1 MDSFPLPRIDQIVN
15 ATIRH
20 GMLSFIDAFYGYHQI
35 SMFQLDKDKTTFM
48 TPHKLYYYKVMSFML
63 KNIGATYQ
71 RLMTKIFKSLIDQ
84 TVEVYI
90 DDIVVKSKNQRASVT
105 GLTDECKREFNKVKC
120 YLTHPPILNSPQS
133 GEQLYIYLAMFDCAV
148 SIVLFRHVKDKEQRL
163 VYYVSKTI
171 VDVETWY
178 SKMEETTLAL
188 KNVAQNLRPYFQA
201 HQPRLALKGQVM
213 ADFIVEFPQKPPHL
227 AYSPEEGWW
236 VLHVDGTSRASS
248 SRPTIRKDIKSYV
261 RRCDQCQKYVP
272 IPHMPSEVLNPVMSP
287 WPFTLWG
294 MDIVSPLPI
303 ASAQKKFLLV
313 ATDYFSKWV
322 EVEAYAS
329 IKDKDISKFIWK
341 NIVCRFEI
349 LQALVA
355 DNGPQFNSI
364 AFRTF
369 YSELKI
375 KNLYSTPRYP

>member
-1 MDSFPLPRIDQIVN
+1 
-15 ATIRH
+15 
-20 GMLSFIDAFYGYHQI
+20 
-35 SMFQLDKDKTTFM
+35 
-48 TPHKLYYYKVMSFML
+48 
-63 KNIGATYQ
+63 
-71 RLMTKIFKSLIDQ
+71 
-84 TVEVYI
+84 
-90 DDIVVKSKNQRASVT
+90 
-105 GLTDECKREFNKVKC
+105 
-120 YLTHPPILNSPQS
+120 
-133 GEQLYIYLAMFDCAV
+133 
-148 SIVLFRHVKDKEQRL
+148 
-163 VYYVSKTI
+163 
-171 VDVETWY
+171 
-178 SKMEETTLAL
+178 
-188 KNVAQNLRPYFQA
+188 
-201 HQPRLALKGQVM
+201 
-213 ADFIVEFPQKPPHL
+213 
-227 AYSPEEGWW
+227 
-236 VLHVDGTSRASS
+236 
-248 SRPTIRKDIKSYV
+248 
-261 RRCDQCQKYVP
+261 
-272 IPHMPSEVLNPVMSP
+272 MPSEVLNPVMSP